1 MIVVHDK
8 FGKKYRLKFEKKSN
22 KISIY
27 FYDGKKKYFVSVVD
41 IYKEKK
47 TAEIQEFI
55 LEKWP
60 KDYRNRDLGTK
71 ITTLL
76 EEQLRNFGIVTII
89 GNVVEMDKGAEV
101 FWKKQGYEITPY
113 YIGLVRFTIKKD
125 IF

>member
-1 MIVVHDK
+1 MIAIHDK

-22 KISIY
+22 EISIY

-41 IYKEKK
+41 IYKEKR

-60 KDYRNRDLGTK
+60 KDYRNRGLETK
-71 ITTLL
+71 IATLL
-76 EEQLRNFGIVTII
+76 EEQLRNLGTVTTI
-89 GNVVEMDKGAEV
+89 GDVVEMDKGAEV

-113 YIGLVRFTIKKD
+113 NIGLVRFTIKKV
-125 IF
+125 I